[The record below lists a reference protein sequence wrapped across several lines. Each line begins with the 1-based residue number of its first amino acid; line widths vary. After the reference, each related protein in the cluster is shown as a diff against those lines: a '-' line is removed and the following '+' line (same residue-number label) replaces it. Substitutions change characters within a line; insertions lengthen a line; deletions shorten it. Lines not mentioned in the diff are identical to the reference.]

1 MMTPEFDLIARHF
14 ARHFARHPTE
24 DRNRVSKK
32 AVLGI
37 GDDCALLDV
46 TANKSLAV
54 STDTLVSGVHFFAD
68 ANPEKLGHK
77 ALAVNLSDLA
87 AMGATPRYVTLAL
100 TVPSIDHAW
109 LGAFA
114 KGFFALADEYDIEL
128 VGGDTTRGP
137 LSITLTVF
145 GELDKSLALR
155 RDAAKVGDDIWVT
168 GTLGGAALAL
178 QHMRGK
184 LTLPGKVFSAVEDR
198 LHCPTPRLN
207 MGAALLG
214 VAHAAIDISDGLVAD
229 LGHICERSNLSA
241 TIERDLLPMSPGLLG
256 IRADLRDAC
265 ALSGGD
271 DYELCFTA
279 PTSARQR
286 IEALGADQRVAVTR
300 VGLMTARTESVS
312 VMVVDE
318 KGAPVSLPA
327 SGFDHFSAS
336 DN

>member
-1 MMTPEFDLIARHF
+1 MTPEFDLIARHF
-14 ARHFARHPTE
+14 VRHSTRAPKR
-24 DRNRVSKK
+24 
-32 AVLGI
+32 AALGI

-46 TANKSLAV
+46 VAHKSLAV

-100 TVPSIDHAW
+100 TVPSIDHVW

-114 KGFFALADEYDIEL
+114 KGFFALADEHAVEL

-137 LSITLTVF
+137 MSITLTVF
-145 GELDKSLALR
+145 GEVDKSLALR
-155 RDAAKVGDDIWVT
+155 RDAAKAGDDIWIT

-178 QHMRGK
+178 QHMLGK
-184 LTLPGKVFSAVEDR
+184 LTLPGKVFNAVTDR

-214 VAHAAIDISDGLVAD
+214 VAHAAIDISDGLLAD

-241 TIERDLLPMSPGLLG
+241 TIERDLLPLSPGLLG

-286 IEALGADQRVAVTR
+286 IEALGVELGVAVTR
-300 VGLMTARTESVS
+300 VGLMTARTNGVV
-312 VMVVDE
+312 VMVADE
-318 KGAPVSLPA
+318 KGTPVSLPA
-327 SGFDHFSAS
+327 SGFDHFSTS